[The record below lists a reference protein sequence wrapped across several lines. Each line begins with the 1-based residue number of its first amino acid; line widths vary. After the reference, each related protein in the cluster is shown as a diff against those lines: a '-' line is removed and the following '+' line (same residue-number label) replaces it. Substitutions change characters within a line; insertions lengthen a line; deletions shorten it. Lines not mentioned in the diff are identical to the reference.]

1 MYSPSYFSIGD
12 DNMNYAEIRKYDV
25 NNWSGINTTIF
36 FSGCKFNCK
45 NCFNKEAQDF
55 NYGKPYTKEVE
66 DLLINYAKDTHVSGV
81 CLLGGEVFQQD
92 LDVILNLVKRIK
104 SEVNKPIYVWTGYV
118 WENLIKD
125 KKKIEILKYIDVI
138 IDGQFEE
145 DKKDLTLKHKGSWNQ
160 REIDVKESLNQN
172 KVILYKQS

>member
-1 MYSPSYFSIGD
+1 
-12 DNMNYAEIRKYDV
+12 MNYAKIRKYDV
-25 NNWSGINTTIF
+25 SNWSGINSTIF
-36 FSGCKFNCK
+36 FSGCKFNCP

-55 NYGKPYTKEVE
+55 NYGKPYTKDIE
-66 DLLINYAKDTHVSGV
+66 DLFISYIKDEHVDGV

-104 SEVNKPIYVWTGYV
+104 TETCKPVYVWTGYL

-125 KKKIEILKYIDVI
+125 KKKLEILQYVDIV

-145 DKKDLTLKHKGSWNQ
+145 DKKDLTLKHKGSTNQ
-160 REIDVKESLNQN
+160 REINVQESLKRNE
-172 KVILYKQS
+172 VMLYGV